1 MEQEGRSLFRHLRC
15 LIYKTLFASITGANR
30 LILVLCQSSHLEFS
44 LLLFLISCALR
55 KGTWRSCTLR
65 GFEPVSR
72 KRNGGK
78 AARENYSETALNS
91 SASELSGDWVF
102 GRHEKGKYG
111 GDKQLQFPNAEL
123 GSKPA
128 NEVWMQ
134 FEAKILAYLSS
145 VYPDLFMMSWMK
157 KKPFGVSLQLP

>member
-65 GFEPVSR
+65 GFER
-72 KRNGGK
+72 LFLARETG
-78 AARENYSETALNS
+78 ARENYSETALNS

-102 GRHEKGKYG
+102 GYSEFCCSSAFALVNELSEYRKNCILLNAVDRG
-111 GDKQLQFPNAEL
+111 QFAL
-123 GSKPA
+123 TH
-128 NEVWMQ
+128 
-134 FEAKILAYLSS
+134 
-145 VYPDLFMMSWMK
+145 
-157 KKPFGVSLQLP
+157 

>member
-91 SASELSGDWVF
+91 SSSKLSGDWVF
-102 GRHEKGKYG
+102 GYSEFCCSSAFALVNELSEYRKNCILLNAVDRG
-111 GDKQLQFPNAEL
+111 QFAL
-123 GSKPA
+123 TH
-128 NEVWMQ
+128 
-134 FEAKILAYLSS
+134 
-145 VYPDLFMMSWMK
+145 
-157 KKPFGVSLQLP
+157 